1 MEDKLME
8 KEKHIKDMSSDVAYY
23 DLENLILSEKKDLS
37 LEQKAAML
45 WGGLYVAKKSSIM
58 NNEEMKSIFGRA
70 MAQMLGLL

>member
-1 MEDKLME
+1 ME

-37 LEQKAAML
+37 LEQKAAIL
-45 WGGLYVAKKSSIM
+45 WGGLYVASKSSAM
-58 NNEEMKSIFGRA
+58 SYEDRKSIFGRA

>member
-1 MEDKLME
+1 ME

-45 WGGLYVAKKSSIM
+45 WGGLYVAKKSSTM
-58 NNEEMKSIFGRA
+58 TNEDMKSIFGRI